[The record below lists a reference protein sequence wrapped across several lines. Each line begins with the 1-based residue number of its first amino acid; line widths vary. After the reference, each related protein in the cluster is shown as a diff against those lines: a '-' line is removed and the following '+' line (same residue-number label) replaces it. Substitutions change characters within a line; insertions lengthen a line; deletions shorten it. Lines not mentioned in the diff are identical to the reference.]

1 MFKKMPQS
9 FPLLTPLATFNQ
21 GLAFKIIFK
30 SFLLNDILV
39 LLFYLITSMAK
50 ALDFSFFGSI

>member
-1 MFKKMPQS
+1 MPQS
-9 FPLLTPLATFNQ
+9 LPLLTSIVTFNQ

-39 LLFYLITSMAK
+39 LLFYLITSVAK
-50 ALDFSFFGSI
+50 AFDFSFFGSV